1 MSTAPLSRTNKCRVC
16 DILCVIFP
24 WEKKLLDGFMTDKMI
39 MFLLRP
45 TCDNKNT
52 VKKKKPTNLNMESK
66 HKLVSHLII

>member
-1 MSTAPLSRTNKCRVC
+1 
-16 DILCVIFP
+16 
-24 WEKKLLDGFMTDKMI
+24 MTDKMI

-66 HKLVSHLII
+66 HKLVSHLIIWRFLNLWGGGGGVGGGSPKAIFLLYKEIVL